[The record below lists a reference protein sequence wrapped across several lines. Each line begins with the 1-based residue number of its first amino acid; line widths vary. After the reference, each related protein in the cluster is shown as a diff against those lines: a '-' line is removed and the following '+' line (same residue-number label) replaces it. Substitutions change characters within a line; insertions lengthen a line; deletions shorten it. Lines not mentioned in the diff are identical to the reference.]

1 MEIREDNESVLGGV
15 DASLFKYDLQILLL
29 AVWKRFYILLIVP
42 LVTGFLTFGYLAV
55 FQEKTWTAR
64 CLMFRHTNI
73 ERLQSDM
80 PNLYKPVETKVITE
94 MVRIRKNMREV
105 ITRLKLKM
113 SLTALYAQ
121 TAIETQEDNE
131 NIINVVASADTPR
144 EAAAI
149 ANMLADVFIE
159 DYVENQNTSVHKIYK
174 YYTESKINLSQKIKA
189 LEAQQEE
196 YLKRFNVI
204 SISTE
209 TEGKFKLMNELELN
223 LVRSKMQESALRTS
237 IANLENNIKDMKEDV
252 QLNYTVT
259 STDNSEM
266 EVMQGVL
273 YKLRQRY
280 TDDNPKVQKQMAEIE
295 YLKEKLGKV
304 KEEKRTPS
312 TVTYGGNIV
321 RQAIQEQ
328 QFKAQAEL
336 KGVTQNIGQLEGTIT
351 KLKGELNQLA
361 RMESDFLEIKRQLDL
376 NRDLLKKID
385 GTVSMMKFALNTNVS
400 DITIL
405 ERAEPPSSPSVK
417 KRRFIVFAGVIA
429 GFLLALGGLLVIEL
443 MDFSVKSRFDIE
455 NVLKIKML
463 GSLPMINQV
472 TLQSFYSAIQVV
484 YKRIAEYGD
493 KPSGVTLITFG
504 DVEPKSGK
512 TFFIK
517 KCIDLFG
524 PQEKKILYIS
534 TVDELSRNMTKFA
547 VNDYIY
553 KDEVINPNMPLEN
566 AHRLYFV
573 MDDYTFIAP
582 ADKAMIDKFVAK
594 LNGHYDYIF
603 WELFEFNKNE
613 QLFATICQAADLSV
627 LVTMFKRSNKFK
639 LLKCVN
645 FLKEHDCK
653 KLGGILNN
661 VEKSYFVRSM

>member
-29 AVWKRFYILLIVP
+29 AVWKRFYILLLVP
-42 LVTGFLTFGYLAV
+42 LLTGLLTFGYLAV
-55 FQEKTWTAR
+55 FQQKTWAAR
-64 CLMFRHTNI
+64 CLLFRHTNI

-94 MVRIRKNMREV
+94 MIRIRKNMREV

-113 SLTALYAQ
+113 SLTSLYAS

-131 NIINVVASADTPR
+131 NIISVVASADTPR

-223 LVRSKMQESALRTS
+223 LVKSKMQESALRTS

-266 EVMQGVL
+266 EVMQGAL

-280 TDDNPKVQKQMAEIE
+280 TDDNPKVQKQMAEID

-304 KEEKRTPS
+304 KDEKRSPS

-351 KLKGELNQLA
+351 QLKGELNQLA
-361 RMESDFLEIKRQLDL
+361 RMESDFFEIKRQLDL

-417 KRRFIVFAGVIA
+417 KRRFIVFAGTLA
-429 GFLLALGGLLVIEL
+429 GFLLALGGLLIMEL

-504 DVEPKSGK
+504 DVEAKSGK

-573 MDDYTFIAP
+573 MDDYTYIAP

>member
-304 KEEKRTPS
+304 KEDKRSPS

>member
-1 MEIREDNESVLGGV
+1 MEIHEDNESVLGGI

-29 AVWKRFYILLIVP
+29 AVWKRFYVLLIIP
-42 LVTGFLTFGYLAV
+42 LITGFLTFSYV
-55 FQEKTWTAR
+55 TIFQQKTWTAR

-105 ITRLKLKM
+105 ITRLKLKTT
-113 SLTALYAQ
+113 LAALYAQ
-121 TAIETQEDNE
+121 TAVEMQEDNE
-131 NIINVVASADTPR
+131 NIISIVASSDTPR

-159 DYVENQNTSVHKIYK
+159 DYVENQNTSIHKIYK

-204 SISTE
+204 SITTE
-209 TEGKFKLMNELELN
+209 TEGKFKMLNELELN
-223 LVRSKMQESALRTS
+223 LVKFRMQESALRIS
-237 IANLENNIKDMKEDV
+237 IANLENNMKDMKEDI
-252 QLNYTVT
+252 QLHYTVT
-259 STDNSEM
+259 ATDNSDMAVM
-266 EVMQGVL
+266 EGAL

-295 YLKEKLGKV
+295 YLKEKLGKA
-304 KEEKRTPS
+304 KDEKRAPS
-312 TVTYGGNIV
+312 SVTYGGNVV
-321 RQAIQEQ
+321 RQTIEEQ
-328 QFKAQAEL
+328 KFKAEAEL
-336 KGVTQNIGQLEGTIT
+336 KGVTQNLSQLEATIS
-351 KLKGELNQLA
+351 KLKSELTQLS

-405 ERAEPPSSPSVK
+405 ERAEPPSSPAAK
-417 KRRFIVFAGVIA
+417 KRRFIIFAGGLA
-429 GFLLALGGLLVIEL
+429 GFLLALGGLIIMEL

-484 YKRIAEYGD
+484 YKRIAEYAD
-493 KPSGVTLITFG
+493 KQSGVTLITFG
-504 DVEPKSGK
+504 DVEAKSGK

-534 TVDELSRNMTKFA
+534 TVNELARNMTKFA

-573 MDDYTFIAP
+573 MDDYTYIAP
-582 ADKAMIDKFVAK
+582 ADKAMIDKFIAK
-594 LNGHYDYIF
+594 FDGHYDYIF

-613 QLFATICQAADLSV
+613 QLFATICQSADISV

-645 FLKEHDCK
+645 FLKEHDCR

-661 VEKSYFVRSM
+661 VEKSYFIRSM

>member
-304 KEEKRTPS
+304 KEEKRSPS